1 MRRIVLAVILIAAT
15 TFAGDIYT
23 PPVLIGV
30 RGAGSGRRS
39 SGRIAFPDAKTRW
52 TRADTP
58 HFIVIS
64 AASEKRTREIAQNLE
79 TLAATLAA
87 LHPRFRTSATPTR
100 VLVFSRRRESQPY
113 FDLLLNR
120 KNANAA
126 GVFVW
131 QKNGGTM
138 LIDDG
143 RDWRAER
150 TPYHELI
157 HNLLATTD
165 DRIPLW
171 IEEGLAEYFS
181 NAEVWSGAIKAGIPI
196 KEHLETLRRRT
207 PMPLPELFAVR
218 READAYNVPARQA
231 VFYAESW
238 AAVNWLMQTDRDA
251 FYDFLR
257 DVESGVDSATA
268 MQQRYHRP
276 LRDLENAIS
285 STAMFERHWNGVVQ
299 KVPDVRASIDSTP
312 LERAEVLYQLGRFLE
327 GVDENYG
334 EAVRHFNAAIAVN
347 PKHGRAIAALG
358 RYDEAIAATPD
369 DPEVHLLYAESLLG
383 QSLGRLAGATDLP
396 ADAATKFCKAR
407 ALIERAIVLGAH
419 DGRAYG
425 DLGTTY
431 VVETDVAPGIAALEK
446 ARELAPSRNDFALH
460 LFTMYRRTG
469 DIAEA
474 DALFAQLDRARDEQV
489 AYAARA
495 ALVRIELD
503 RANELTKQQRLDE
516 AAAIVRGLAD
526 ITTDPAAKRDLAR
539 QAEGIDKVADTNRQ
553 IATYNVAIGLVNGGK
568 YREARKTL
576 DELLMKATDPDVI
589 RDAKKLQKEIAK
601 VK

>member
-1 MRRIVLAVILIAAT
+1 M
-15 TFAGDIYT
+15 
-23 PPVLIGV
+23 
-30 RGAGSGRRS
+30 
-39 SGRIAFPDAKTRW
+39 
-52 TRADTP
+52 
-58 HFIVIS
+58 
-64 AASEKRTREIAQNLE
+64 
-79 TLAATLAA
+79 
-87 LHPRFRTSATPTR
+87 
-100 VLVFSRRRESQPY
+100 
-113 FDLLLNR
+113 
-120 KNANAA
+120 
-126 GVFVW
+126 
-131 QKNGGTM
+131 
-138 LIDDG
+138 
-143 RDWRAER
+143 
-150 TPYHELI
+150 
-157 HNLLATTD
+157 
-165 DRIPLW
+165 
-171 IEEGLAEYFS
+171 
-181 NAEVWSGAIKAGIPI
+181 PI

-207 PMPLPELFAVR
+207 PMPLPELFTVR
-218 READAYNVPARQA
+218 READAYNVPAGQA

-257 DVESGVDSATA
+257 DVESGVDPATA

-276 LRDLENAIS
+276 LRDLENAIT
-285 STAMFERHWNGVVQ
+285 STAMFERHWNGLVQ

-334 EAVRHFNAAIAVN
+334 EAVRHFNAAITVN

-396 ADAATKFCKAR
+396 ADAATKFRKAR
-407 ALIERAIVLGAH
+407 ALIERAIALGAH

-431 VVETDVAPGIAALEK
+431 VVETDLAPGIAALEK
-446 ARELAPSRNDFALH
+446 ARELAPSRKDFALH
-460 LFTMYRRTG
+460 LFAMYRRTG
-469 DIAEA
+469 NIAKA

-503 RANELTKQQRLDE
+503 RDNDLTKQQRLDE

-539 QAEGIDKVADTNRQ
+539 QAEGIDKIAETNRQ
-553 IATYNVAIGLVNGGK
+553 IATYNVAIGLVNSGK